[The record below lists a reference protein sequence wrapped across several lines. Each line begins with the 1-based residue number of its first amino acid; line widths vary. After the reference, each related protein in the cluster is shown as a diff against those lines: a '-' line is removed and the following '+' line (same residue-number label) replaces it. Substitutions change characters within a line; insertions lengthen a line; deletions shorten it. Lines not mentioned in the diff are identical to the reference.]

1 MKNDDYCN
9 DCPNPAGCYAMG
21 KCSMPDAK
29 ENANDRLPRTP
40 CSPSSLLVDGC
51 PMVENSAKAMSD
63 EIARLGII
71 RQKHCACHA
80 CGKQVS
86 ASDGY
91 PIIKEKYRY
100 SIQCDSCDETVYG
113 HSVDSVCKQW
123 VALYPE
129 NSELT
134 QQDL

>member
-1 MKNDDYCN
+1 MKNTPLPQDAAEETEGGL
-9 DCPNPAGCYAMG
+9 PAVHG
-21 KCSMPDAK
+21 
-29 ENANDRLPRTP
+29 
-40 CSPSSLLVDGC
+40 SPSSLMVDGC
-51 PMVENSAKAMSD
+51 PMVEGSAKAMSD
-63 EIARLGII
+63 EIARLGIM

-100 SIQCDSCDETVYG
+100 SIQCDSCDEIVYG
-113 HSVDSVCKQW
+113 HSVDSVCRQW

-129 NSELT
+129 NSVLT
-134 QQDL
+134 QPDVE